1 MSDKKDLEAEP
12 TPEDPKT
19 PDTPDTSV
27 TPGSSEPVDK
37 PAKPSRLWPVMAFL
51 LIGLIAAAGGG
62 AGWYFDQRLNEQ
74 AVVQQNLVS
83 DVQQQLGEMAGRVT
97 VLNQALESRLEG
109 VARLENRVDDLRDA
123 LSQQAEE
130 SEETNWQEAE
140 AAWLAR
146 LAINRLRFN
155 ADYEGALEALKT
167 ADGLLA
173 EMGGAGIDGRAA
185 IAEAVDRVL
194 QADRP
199 ETPLITQGL
208 TALAERLDAL
218 PLAQDIEPT
227 AGSAEP
233 LAETEPT
240 PTGAW
245 ERVQRAWSRFVAGLE
260 GLVVVSRDRTVVPLP
275 DPEERFLLQ
284 QTLQMKVESARLAA
298 LVGDAEVYDAALVQ
312 IDGWVGAYFDTLAPE
327 VVDVRERISELRERI
342 VVAEPPNI
350 QGPLQ
355 GLVNAIGDE

>member
-1 MSDKKDLEAEP
+1 MSEKKDLKAEP
-12 TPEDPKT
+12 TPET
-19 PDTPDTSV
+19 PDTPENPKT
-27 TPGSSEPVDK
+27 
-37 PAKPSRLWPVMAFL
+37 PSRLWPALAFL
-51 LIGLIAAAGGG
+51 LILLIAAAGGG
-62 AGWYFDQRLNEQ
+62 AGWYFDQRLNDQ
-74 AVVQQNLVS
+74 ASVQQNLVS

-130 SEETNWQEAE
+130 SEEINWQEAE

-146 LAINRLRFN
+146 LAIHRLRFS
-155 ADYEGALEALKT
+155 ADYEGALEALKS
-167 ADGLLA
+167 ADALLA

-208 TALAERLDAL
+208 TALAERLDEL

-227 AGSAEP
+227 AGAAEP
-233 LAETEPT
+233 AAQTEPA
-240 PTGAW
+240 PANAW
-245 ERVQRAWSRFVAGLE
+245 ERVERAWTRLIAGLE

-298 LVGDAEVYDAALVQ
+298 LMGDAEVYDSALAQ
-312 IDGWVGAYFDTLAPE
+312 IDGWVGSYFDTLAPE
-327 VVDVRERISELRERI
+327 VVAVRERISELREHR
-342 VVAEPPNI
+342 VTAEPPNI
-350 QGPLQ
+350 QAPLQ
-355 GLVNAIGDE
+355 RLVNALGEE